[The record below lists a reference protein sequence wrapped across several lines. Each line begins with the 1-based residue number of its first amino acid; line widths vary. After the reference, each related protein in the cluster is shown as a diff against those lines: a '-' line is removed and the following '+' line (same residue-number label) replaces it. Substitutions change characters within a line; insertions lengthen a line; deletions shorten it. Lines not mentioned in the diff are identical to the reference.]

1 MDENTLYQIKTWL
14 LENRERFT
22 SLLSNDTEIERL
34 PQNLIP
40 KSIDLEILQAYL
52 NFSTD
57 QTIFK
62 LHKHDGFHLY
72 SIYTHLF
79 QFIGIEFNSVY
90 HCKLFLYFYRLSYH
104 YAPTQED
111 WIVIINDNVSLNSIM
126 EKTITQTLN

>member
-1 MDENTLYQIKTWL
+1 MDENTQTQIKTRL
-14 LENRERFT
+14 LENRENFT
-22 SLLSNDTEIERL
+22 RLISNDTEIVKL
-34 PQNLIP
+34 PQNLMP
-40 KSIDLEILQAYL
+40 KAIDLEILQAYL

-57 QTIFK
+57 ETIFK

-72 SIYTHLF
+72 SMYTHLF

-90 HCKLFLYFYRLSYH
+90 QCKLFLYFYRLSYH

-126 EKTITQTLN
+126 DEPTNQILN